1 MLQAIYMALKCT
13 FRSRDAN
20 TIRLLYTTLV
30 RPILDYVSTIWNPSL
45 MSDILEKVQR
55 RATKLISSLENLSYD
70 QRLQQLNLPTL
81 LYHRTWIDIIMTYKI
96 LHRVVSLDE
105 NDFLNQVRIGLS
117 PAHLVSYHWS
127 CADRRYA
134 CVCVPAPKAINN

>member
-13 FRSRDAN
+13 FRSRNAN

-81 LYHRTWIDIIMTYKI
+81 LYHRT
-96 LHRVVSLDE
+96 
-105 NDFLNQVRIGLS
+105 
-117 PAHLVSYHWS
+117 
-127 CADRRYA
+127 
-134 CVCVPAPKAINN
+134 